1 MQGQYAE
8 LLSTKVW
15 CFTSSAGRGEGGGAD
30 DYRPAATTP
39 AAAAVADWAAV
50 ADSTSA
56 GGNGGSAPGAGA
68 VGAIGAAH
76 TTGVASAAGGS
87 STSGV
92 SAAEAAAAV
101 AEMLT
106 AAGLPAGAENG
117 ALLREALHLREERD
131 ELKTRADTLQ
141 QVWNMY

>member
-30 DYRPAATTP
+30 DYRLAATTP
-39 AAAAVADWAAV
+39 AAAAVAADWAP
-50 ADSTSA
+50 TSA
-56 GGNGGSAPGAGA
+56 SGNGGSAPGAGA

>member
-15 CFTSSAGRGEGGGAD
+15 CFTGSAGRGEGGGAG
-30 DYRPAATTP
+30 DYRLAATTS
-39 AAAAVADWAAV
+39 AAAAVADWAP
-50 ADSTSA
+50 TSA
-56 GGNGGSAPGAGA
+56 GGHGGSLPGAGA
-68 VGAIGAAH
+68 VGAIDAAH
-76 TTGVASAAGGS
+76 TTGVASAAGGG

-117 ALLREALHLREERD
+117 ALLREVLHLREKRD